1 MDFNNIDIQEHKVG
15 KELYDYQQDAIDKI
29 FEKLEGNPEKYNLLY
44 QLPTGGGKTVIF
56 SEIAKRYIK
65 ETNKKVLIL
74 THRIELC
81 GQTSNMLNEF
91 GVKNKVI
98 NQKVKNL
105 PDQEEFMCF
114 VAMVETLNNRLHDEK
129 LEMEQVGLVIIDEA
143 HYNSFRKLFQFFD
156 KAVILGVTATPLSSN
171 IKLPMKDNYKE
182 LIVGHSIAS
191 LIEKGFLSKATTY
204 NYDVNLGSLKVGI
217 DGDYT
222 VSSSDQLYG
231 NYLMQEKLM
240 GAYEEVSKG
249 KKTLI
254 FNNGINTS
262 RAVYMLF
269 ANAGYDI
276 RHLDNTNSEQER
288 REILQWFKHTPN
300 AILTSVGILTTGFD
314 EPTVET
320 IILNRATKSLTL
332 YHQMIG
338 RGSRILPD
346 KNNFQV
352 VDLGNNAHRFGLWDS
367 YVNWHDIFR
376 SPDLY
381 LLNLANDAAIERQF
395 KYNMPAEIR
404 AKFAKSEPLEYDIK
418 DEYNQ
423 VTKEGLRPKIALERS
438 IQQHA
443 KISFENSQSFDES
456 TQLVKLLTDEIEY
469 RVKRYSYCIC
479 KSTDNYVRWLQEDY
493 KQKLIHV
500 LSRKFLSLDQEED
513 ESVQLSEPLTDQAE
527 FKGSLSINV
536 SNQESI

>member
-1 MDFNNIDIQEHKVG
+1 MTINNIDIQEKKVG
-15 KELYDYQQDAIDKI
+15 KELYGYQQDAIDKI
-29 FEKLEGNPEKYNLLY
+29 FEKLESNTEKYNLLY

-56 SEIAKRYIK
+56 SEIAKRYIR
-65 ETNKKVLIL
+65 ESNKKVLIL

-105 PDQEEFMCF
+105 PDQEDFMCF

-171 IKLPMKDNYKE
+171 VKLPMKDNYKE

-240 GAYEEVSKG
+240 AAYEEVSKS

-288 REILQWFKHTPN
+288 RDILHWFKHKPD

-338 RGSRILPD
+338 RGSRILPG
-346 KNNFQV
+346 KSTFSV
-352 VDLGNNAHRFGLWDS
+352 VDLGNNTHRFGLWDS
-367 YVNWHDIFR
+367 YVNWQDIFR

-395 KYNMPAEIR
+395 KYNMPAEIKAR
-404 AKFAKSEPLEYDIK
+404 FAKSESLEYDIK
-418 DEYNQ
+418 DEYNL
-423 VTKEGLRPKIALERS
+423 VTAQGLRPKIAIEKS
-438 IQQHA
+438 IEQHA
-443 KISFENSQSFDES
+443 KICFENSTNFYDATELS
-456 TQLVKLLTDEIEY
+456 KLLEDEIEY
-469 RVKRYSYCIC
+469 RVKRFTYCIC
-479 KSTDNYVRWLQEDY
+479 KSTDNYIRWLKEDY
-493 KQKLIHV
+493 ARKLIHI
-500 LSRKFLSLDQEED
+500 LGRKFLSLDTEESTQNIQP
-513 ESVQLSEPLTDQAE
+513 EENLNENTTDQ
-527 FKGSLSINV
+527 IPDN
-536 SNQESI
+536 N

>member
-1 MDFNNIDIQEHKVG
+1 MTSNNIEVPAKKVG
-15 KELYDYQQDAIDKI
+15 KQLYGYQSEDIDKI
-29 FEKLEGNPEKYNLLY
+29 FDRLSNHPINYNLLY

-56 SEIAKRYIK
+56 SEISKRYIK
-65 ETNKKVLIL
+65 ETGKKVLIL

-81 GQTSNMLNEF
+81 AQTSNMLNEF
-91 GVKNKVI
+91 GVDNKII
-98 NQKVKNL
+98 NQKVKDL
-105 PDQEEFMCF
+105 PDQDDYFCF
-114 VAMVETLNNRLHDEK
+114 VAMVETLNNRLHDDK

-156 KAVILGVTATPLSSN
+156 SAIILGVTATPLSSN

-182 LIVGHSIAS
+182 LIVGQSIAS

-222 VSSSDQLYG
+222 VSSSDMLYG

-240 GAYEEVSKG
+240 SSYEECGKG

-276 RHLDNTNSEQER
+276 KHLDNTNSEQER
-288 REILQWFKHTPN
+288 RDILEWFKKTPA

-338 RGSRILPD
+338 RGSRILPT
-346 KNNFQV
+346 KSTFSV
-352 VDLGNNAHRFGLWDS
+352 IDLGNNSLRFGQWDS
-367 YVNWHDIFR
+367 FVNWQDIFR

-381 LLNLANDAAIERQF
+381 LLNLSNDAAIERQF
-395 KYNMPAEIR
+395 KYKMPEEVQQH
-404 AKFAKSEPLEYDIK
+404 FAKSESLEFCMK
-418 DEYNQ
+418 TEYSN
-423 VTKEGLRPKIALERS
+423 VTKEGLRPKVAIEKS
-438 IQQHA
+438 IQQHVG
-443 KISFENSQSFDES
+443 ICFENSEDYYSA
-456 TQLVKLLTDEIEY
+456 TLLVKLLKDDIEH
-469 RVKRYSYCIC
+469 RVKKYSYCIC
-479 KSTDNYVRWLQEDY
+479 KSTDNYVRWMQEDY
-493 KQKLIHV
+493 IQKLNHQ
-500 LSRKFLSLDQEED
+500 LSRKFMSLDAEELD
-513 ESVQLSEPLTDQAE
+513 AE
-527 FKGSLSINV
+527 
-536 SNQESI
+536 E